1 MIDYGIK
8 IAVNG
13 DAPEKL
19 RKIAEASK
27 MVEASAKTAG
37 IKVRDEFARLIR
49 EQRTVIHSLED
60 NYKRAEVAARKA
72 AAGTDRLRAERDLLT
87 AEAKLAQGKGALET
101 IFQARDFYNN
111 QETEALK
118 RARELQQEQREQQ
131 KAALKSNIYGSAA
144 LLRGIIGLYAA
155 GVGVVGT
162 FTKENEKLDQIQ
174 RRLAQALSV
183 VIGLESASE
192 AIKRMNVRQIG
203 ILTAATKAWRS
214 AQQTL
219 TRALWGSNVA
229 ANVLM
234 GTLTLGLS
242 VAIGA
247 AIAAI
252 SKYRDA
258 QKKAREEAGKARKAQ
273 LEFNKSVGQNASD
286 SIVKFKQLQVQ
297 WERTGDSL
305 SKRQEFI
312 KKNKSAFEDL
322 GASISKVSDAEKL
335 FTSGEANFIQSLV
348 NRARAMA
355 ATAKAS
361 EYLSEAASAGEDRR
375 QAEFALSRWRT
386 EQTKATQ
393 GDIQAGIAAVKT
405 ADLANK
411 YLSRRDITLS
421 ADEEKYLRTII
432 GIHEDGKKLTDAIHK
447 ESEATRKATQLL
459 KDNVDLTT
467 KGEVDKSS
475 YTPADVSDSL
485 RGVSGNGGIKNFE
498 FNNYAP
504 IVQITDNHVD
514 GKTYSPEE
522 IGQIAAKEIVNT
534 LSQIAVQ

>member
-1 MIDYGIK
+1 MIDYGIR
-8 IAVNG
+8 ITLSG
-13 DAPEKL
+13 DAESKL
-19 RKIAEASK
+19 RKIAAASK
-27 MVEASAKTAG
+27 DVEAAAKSAGTS
-37 IKVRDEFARLIR
+37 VRSEFARVVR
-49 EQRTVIHSLED
+49 DQRAVIKNLEAD
-60 NYKRAEVAARKA
+60 YKRLRSAADQA
-72 AAGTDRLRAERDLLT
+72 APGMAKLNAERQASSVRNELMG
-87 AEAKLAQGKGALET
+87 EKEALET
-101 IFQARDFYNN
+101 LM
-111 QETEALK
+111 E
-118 RARELQQEQREQQ
+118 ARERYNAQTGSVNSR
-131 KAALKSNIYGSAA
+131 IYGLSA
-144 LLRGIIGLYAA
+144 LLRGAVGLYAA

-203 ILTAATKAWRS
+203 ILTSVTKAWRS
-214 AQQTL
+214 AQQAL

-258 QKKAREEAGKARKAQ
+258 QKKSREEAEKARKAQ

-286 SIVKFKQLQVQ
+286 SIVKFKQLQAQ

-361 EYLSEAASAGEDRR
+361 EYLSEAVSAGEDRR
-375 QAEFALSRWRT
+375 QAEFALQGLRANPLRASRHVDNLLST
-386 EQTKATQ
+386 YSVDDLLAGHFKDQEGKGLSYSDVEYLKQQKK
-393 GDIQAGIAAVKT
+393 IQ
-405 ADLANK
+405 
-411 YLSRRDITLS
+411 
-421 ADEEKYLRTII
+421 DEGR
-432 GIHEDGKKLTDAIHK
+432 KLTDAIHK

-485 RGVSGNGGIKNFE
+485 RGVSGNGGIKNFQIT
-498 FNNYAP
+498 FNSP
-504 IVQITDNHVD
+504 VVQIDDKHVE
-514 GKTYSPEE
+514 GEKYTPEQL
-522 IGQIAAKEIVNT
+522 GQTAAKEFVNILT
-534 LSQIAVQ
+534 QIAVQ

>member
-1 MIDYGIK
+1 MIDYGIR
-8 IAVNG
+8 ITLSG
-13 DAPEKL
+13 DAESKL
-19 RKIAEASK
+19 RKIAAASRD
-27 MVEASAKTAG
+27 VEVAAKSAGTSM
-37 IKVRDEFARLIR
+37 RSEFARAAR
-49 EQRTVIHSLED
+49 EQRAVIKNLEAD
-60 NYKRAEVAARKA
+60 YKRLRSAADQA
-72 AAGTDRLRAERDLLT
+72 APGM
-87 AEAKLAQGKGALET
+87 AKLNVER
-101 IFQARDFYNN
+101 QASSVRNELTGEKEYL
-111 QETEALK
+111 EALME
-118 RARELQQEQREQQ
+118 ARERYNAQTGSVNSR
-131 KAALKSNIYGSAA
+131 IYGLSA
-144 LLRGIIGLYAA
+144 LLRGAVGLYAA

-203 ILTAATKAWRS
+203 ILTSVTKAWRS
-214 AQQTL
+214 AQQAL

-242 VAIGA
+242 VAIGV

-258 QKKAREEAGKARKAQ
+258 QKKSREEAEKARKAQ

-286 SIVKFKQLQVQ
+286 SIVKFKQLQAQ

-361 EYLSEAASAGEDRR
+361 EYLSEAVSASEDRKGLSSEISR
-375 QAEFALSRWRT
+375 LRSEREALGLDNVNIRSSVR
-386 EQTKATQ
+386 
-393 GDIQAGIAAVKT
+393 G
-405 ADLANK
+405 
-411 YLSRRDITLS
+411 LS
-421 ADEEKYLRTII
+421 AADAAKVL
-432 GIHEDGKKLTDAIHK
+432 EDGTNGLRKQEIEYLQKVVQIQQKDQERLNAIHK

-485 RGVSGNGGIKNFE
+485 RGVSGNGGIKNFQIT
-498 FNNYAP
+498 FNSP
-504 IVQITDNHVD
+504 VVQIDDKHVE
-514 GKTYSPEE
+514 GEKYTPEQL
-522 IGQIAAKEIVNT
+522 GQTAAKEFVNILT
-534 LSQIAVQ
+534 QIAVQ

>member
-1 MIDYGIK
+1 MIDYGIR
-8 IAVNG
+8 ITLSG
-13 DAPEKL
+13 DAESKL
-19 RKIAEASK
+19 RKIAAASK
-27 MVEASAKTAG
+27 DVEVAAKSAGTS
-37 IKVRDEFARLIR
+37 VRSEFARVVR
-49 EQRTVIHSLED
+49 DQRAVIKNLEAD
-60 NYKRAEVAARKA
+60 YKRLRSAADQA
-72 AAGTDRLRAERDLLT
+72 APGMAKLNAERQASSVRNELMG
-87 AEAKLAQGKGALET
+87 EKEALET
-101 IFQARDFYNN
+101 LM
-111 QETEALK
+111 E
-118 RARELQQEQREQQ
+118 ARERYNAQTGSVNSR
-131 KAALKSNIYGSAA
+131 IYGLSA
-144 LLRGIIGLYAA
+144 LLRGAVGLYAA

-322 GASISKVSDAEKL
+322 GAFISKVSDAEKL

-361 EYLSEAASAGEDRR
+361 EYLSEAVSAGEDRR

-432 GIHEDGKKLTDAIHK
+432 GIHENGKKLTDAIHK

-485 RGVSGNGGIKNFE
+485 RGVSGNGGIKNF
-498 FNNYAP
+498 
-504 IVQITDNHVD
+504 QITFNSPVVQVDDNHVD
-514 GKTYSPEE
+514 GEKYTPEQL
-522 IGQIAAKEIVNT
+522 GQTAAKEFVNILT
-534 LSQIAVQ
+534 QIAVQ